1 MVEHLCAKSFQE
13 LETTSKPHLFFHGST
28 YKILPVF
35 CKRFVVIADRPE
47 RAVLS
52 STLAYSSNLHRSFG
66 FSGKIQTPRC
76 DVDAITARLAKER
89 SGASKTSWGWSD
101 TLVDPDHNGAKLPSC
116 RNCRKE
122 RLESLGMMPLATQ
135 GPASSCDKC
144 TDWDMLGSNNK
155 VSLDFPQHQ
164 DYPTFYTKGSPVPAP
179 PGRDVFLPDGKVP
192 FVKLTFELM
201 IQACKFA
208 FFQASRTDNSWNKG
222 VTNCYLR
229 HCGVS
234 PKLGNL
240 LHDLAVKARKH
251 NQIAYDSPDG
261 INSPIPDESFGFP
274 AAWLDTV
281 PLDDYIETVMHL
293 LGLGVAPANFDL
305 ITQYLAGLPAAKSGM
320 SSTGLRR
327 AMQELLVDLKP
338 LMLNWLKAL
347 PLNVSDKKG
356 YTTGGWVGEQWI
368 AFVRVSK
375 PLFGW
380 CVRNHDKASK
390 FGVDDLSRVVIS
402 FHALTARCLTH
413 SAIDQAFIED
423 GRLHLKEFLS
433 CVRELD
439 IRVRYKT
446 LNKPSK
452 TASGNKKNEAFWL
465 KANYM
470 SLMNVLTMMV
480 FLGPLILW
488 WDGGGKG
495 ERYIQLV
502 KPHIKRGVR
511 GDLISFFTRLL
522 EKLFK
527 VSQMELL
534 EKRYSGDISDSK
546 NHPTDEEELVD
557 ILNDLAEVFI
567 GECEDDDDKD
577 DDTSDDG
584 STGSASQEEDHVEH
598 KRVQFSALEELG
610 MTKTRTIHVYRNRDS
625 MNEAIDKRK
634 PLAGIVQVTTS
645 EDTGETAFE
654 FQIVYRKPVKQFAR
668 RKVTFDDA
676 NGVSYHGMWCSEMK
690 VDSNEE
696 SYQSTV
702 SFKDIQVAAGHSA
715 VAIPLWY
722 VVGKAHA
729 NANKCYVITN
739 WWKERMSN
747 G

>member
-1 MVEHLCAKSFQE
+1 M
-13 LETTSKPHLFFHGST
+13 
-28 YKILPVF
+28 
-35 CKRFVVIADRPE
+35 
-47 RAVLS
+47 
-52 STLAYSSNLHRSFG
+52 
-66 FSGKIQTPRC
+66 
-76 DVDAITARLAKER
+76 
-89 SGASKTSWGWSD
+89 
-101 TLVDPDHNGAKLPSC
+101 
-116 RNCRKE
+116 
-122 RLESLGMMPLATQ
+122 
-135 GPASSCDKC
+135 
-144 TDWDMLGSNNK
+144 
-155 VSLDFPQHQ
+155 
-164 DYPTFYTKGSPVPAP
+164 
-179 PGRDVFLPDGKVP
+179 
-192 FVKLTFELM
+192 KLTFELM

-240 LHDLAVKARKH
+240 LHDLAVKAREHK
-251 NQIAYDSPDG
+251 QIAYDSPDG
-261 INSPIPDESFGFP
+261 INSPIPDKSFGFP
-274 AAWLDTV
+274 AAWLDTA

-423 GRLHLKEFLS
+423 VRLHLKEFLS

-480 FLGPLILW
+480 F
-488 WDGGGKG
+488 
-495 ERYIQLV
+495 
-502 KPHIKRGVR
+502 
-511 GDLISFFTRLL
+511 
-522 EKLFK
+522 
-527 VSQMELL
+527 
-534 EKRYSGDISDSK
+534 
-546 NHPTDEEELVD
+546 N
-557 ILNDLAEVFI
+557 
-567 GECEDDDDKD
+567 
-577 DDTSDDG
+577 
-584 STGSASQEEDHVEH
+584 
-598 KRVQFSALEELG
+598 
-610 MTKTRTIHVYRNRDS
+610 
-625 MNEAIDKRK
+625 
-634 PLAGIVQVTTS
+634 
-645 EDTGETAFE
+645 
-654 FQIVYRKPVKQFAR
+654 
-668 RKVTFDDA
+668 
-676 NGVSYHGMWCSEMK
+676 
-690 VDSNEE
+690 
-696 SYQSTV
+696 
-702 SFKDIQVAAGHSA
+702 
-715 VAIPLWY
+715 
-722 VVGKAHA
+722 
-729 NANKCYVITN
+729 
-739 WWKERMSN
+739 
-747 G
+747 